1 MSGRPPEELA
11 AELDAIFLNGTT
23 GKNQKSISVETLVD
37 AFVVLYD
44 ECCNS
49 SLRREKTVT
58 NFIEYGEFCANGRL
72 LFSFIINK
80 CLLCLILIF

>member
-11 AELDAIFLNGTT
+11 AELDAIFLNGTI
-23 GKNQKSISVETLVD
+23 GKNQKAISVETLVD
-37 AFVVLYD
+37 AFVVLFD

-58 NFIEYGEFCANGRL
+58 NFIEYGKFFN
-72 LFSFIINK
+72 LFFK
-80 CLLCLILIF
+80 PLCSICNLN